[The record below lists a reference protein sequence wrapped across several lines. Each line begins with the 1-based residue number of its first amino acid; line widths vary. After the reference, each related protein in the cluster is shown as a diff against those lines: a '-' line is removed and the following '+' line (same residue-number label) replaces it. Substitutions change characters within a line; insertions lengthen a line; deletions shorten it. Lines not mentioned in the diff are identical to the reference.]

1 MKGGHFCLSGAQL
14 LSSNYLD
21 LFAQQTCFEHLLGI
35 TYCGPVVKDRMTLSS
50 ENPYKAEPEGNI
62 DDSRYYERV
71 CVVTEHLGETA
82 CEQN

>member
-1 MKGGHFCLSGAQL
+1 
-14 LSSNYLD
+14 
-21 LFAQQTCFEHLLGI
+21 
-35 TYCGPVVKDRMTLSS
+35 VVKDRMTLSS
-50 ENPYKAEPEGNI
+50 ENPYKAEPERNI